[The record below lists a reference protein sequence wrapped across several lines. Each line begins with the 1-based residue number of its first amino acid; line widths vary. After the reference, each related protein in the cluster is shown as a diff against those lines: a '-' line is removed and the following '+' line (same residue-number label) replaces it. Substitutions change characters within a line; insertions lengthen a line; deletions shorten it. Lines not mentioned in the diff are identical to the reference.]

1 MERYVKKGKW
11 YVVSARTDT
20 TVIQEEVNFNTTVP
34 ANTQQ
39 NVYALCDKF
48 IIDGDCIVRP
58 FPEATR

>member
-1 MERYVKKGKW
+1 MERYVTKGKW

-39 NVYALCDKF
+39 NVYALCGKF
-48 IIDGDCIVRP
+48 TIDGDCIVRP